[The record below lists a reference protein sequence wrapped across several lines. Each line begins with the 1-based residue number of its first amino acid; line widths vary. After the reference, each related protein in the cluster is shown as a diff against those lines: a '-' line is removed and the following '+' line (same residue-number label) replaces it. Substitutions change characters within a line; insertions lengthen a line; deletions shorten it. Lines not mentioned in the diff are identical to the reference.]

1 MTNRFTLVTTG
12 SEGVQVIPVFEMS
25 FRIDPHHI
33 SQLSHPLDRRILSGA
48 TTGDNHEQRKPRPI
62 HSESGRQ

>member
-48 TTGDNHEQRKPRPI
+48 TTGETL
-62 HSESGRQ
+62 